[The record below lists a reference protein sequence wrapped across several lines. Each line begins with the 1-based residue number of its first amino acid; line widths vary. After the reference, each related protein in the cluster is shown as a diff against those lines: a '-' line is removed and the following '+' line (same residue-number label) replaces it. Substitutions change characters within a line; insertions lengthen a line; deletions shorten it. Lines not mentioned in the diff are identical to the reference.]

1 MDAEKGKPSTGI
13 GVYAA
18 LLWAYD
24 LLEPLEEL
32 ANPTKDEE
40 GLTLVAARGKK
51 RVRKSRDL
59 DNDF

>member
-1 MDAEKGKPSTGI
+1 VSTGI
-13 GVYAA
+13 GVYSA

-24 LLEPLEEL
+24 LLEPLGEL
-32 ANPTKDEE
+32 ADPAKDEE
-40 GLTLVAARGKK
+40 GLTLATAREKT